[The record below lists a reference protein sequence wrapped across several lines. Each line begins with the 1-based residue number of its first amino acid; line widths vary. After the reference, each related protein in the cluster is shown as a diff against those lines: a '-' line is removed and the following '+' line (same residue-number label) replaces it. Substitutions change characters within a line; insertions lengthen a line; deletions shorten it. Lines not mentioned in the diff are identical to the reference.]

1 MAFNQNGGLTPPN
14 ESAYKGLS
22 EQQNKR
28 SHKVEYEII
37 FEGEYGE
44 EMVLITAKNR
54 RAAIEQLKKEYPN
67 DIGADGIIINENGDE
82 FPLNW

>member
-1 MAFNQNGGLTPPN
+1 M
-14 ESAYKGLS
+14 
-22 EQQNKR
+22 
-28 SHKVEYEII
+28 EYEII

-44 EMVLITAKNR
+44 EMVMITAKNR
-54 RAAIEQLKKEYPN
+54 RAAIEQLKREYPN

>member
-1 MAFNQNGGLTPPN
+1 MGGLTPPN

-22 EQQNKR
+22 KQQNKR

-44 EMVLITAKNR
+44 EMVMITAKNR
-54 RAAIEQLKKEYPN
+54 RAAIEQLKREYPD